1 MKRLFSLLCFFL
13 ILSCKEE
20 EVVPDTFLSFTV
32 EGEAALIS
40 NENLSITL
48 KLGENAVWQSLKVDF
63 KTTGNAVPEI
73 GGNPVSPDSTVD
85 LSEVSLLTLKSTDGS
100 TRTYTLKKSSV
111 FEEFGMGK
119 IQDRYESL
127 NRTYSFYLDQYGTG
141 THQYINCGPA
151 VVTMALR
158 WSDPS
163 FHLSV
168 ADARNTFR
176 PEGGWWYTTDIHA
189 YLRQYGV
196 TAGYYPLPGTL
207 SVTEYEAKI
216 AEVIDSGYLA
226 ILCLDMYYVRENTDL
241 TQRTNRFYAA
251 NSQGWGH
258 FILVKGYR
266 IIDGKMWLEI
276 HDPYSIDKKYTD
288 GQFKGDRRYYDPAE
302 IKKATDVWWPY
313 SMIVPRKDG
322 SLHARLKTEK
332 GEIPPQKGRG
342 SFR

>member
-1 MKRLFSLLCFFL
+1 MKRFVYFLLFLV
-13 ILSCKEE
+13 LSCKEKE
-20 EVVPDTFLSFTV
+20 IVPDTFLSFTV
-32 EGEAALIS
+32 EGEAALIN
-40 NENLSITL
+40 NEELSIAL
-48 KLGENAVWQSLKVDF
+48 KLGENALWKSLKIDF
-63 KTTGNAVPEI
+63 TTTGNAVPEI
-73 GGNPVSPDSTVD
+73 SGNLVLPGSTVD
-85 LSEVSLLTLKSTDGS
+85 LSEVSQLTLKSADGS
-100 TRTYTLKKSSV
+100 SRTYTLKKSSV

-127 NRTYSFYLDQYGTG
+127 NRPYSFYLDQYGTG

-158 WSDPS
+158 WSDPA

-168 ADARNTFR
+168 TDARNTLR
-176 PEGGWWYTTDIHA
+176 PEGGWWYTTDIYT
-189 YLRQYGV
+189 YLRQFGV
-196 TAGYYPLPGTL
+196 TAGYYPLPGSL
-207 SVTEYEAKI
+207 SVAEYEAKI
-216 AEVIDSGYLA
+216 AEVIDNGYLA
-226 ILCLDMYYVRENTDL
+226 ILCLDMYYVKENTVSP
-241 TQRTNRFYAA
+241 QRTNRFYAA

-276 HDPYSIDKKYTD
+276 HDPYSIDNKYTD
-288 GQFKGDRRYYDPAE
+288 GQLKGDRRYYDPAE

-322 SLHARLKTEK
+322 SLNARFKTE
-332 GEIPPQKGRG
+332 ESRVPPQKGRG